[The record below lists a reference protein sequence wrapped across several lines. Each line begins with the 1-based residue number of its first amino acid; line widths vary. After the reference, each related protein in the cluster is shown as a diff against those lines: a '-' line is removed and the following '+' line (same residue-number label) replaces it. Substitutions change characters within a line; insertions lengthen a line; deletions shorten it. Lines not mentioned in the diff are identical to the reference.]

1 MMAAYSPIKSHIEVH
16 KFRVVAVI
24 AVTVAALL
32 IQSFLPVRFPRAR
45 MLDLPLLITLYFGF
59 SRRNPST
66 GLLLGMV
73 IGLAQDSLGRSVI
86 GLYGI
91 SKTLTGYLASSFGS
105 RIDVEH
111 PLSRFGLTVAFYIFH
126 QGAYALTQRLLLA
139 QPEAFFTT
147 HLLIAAGVNAAVAV
161 ALFPLLDKLRL
172 PS

>member
-1 MMAAYSPIKSHIEVH
+1 MAAYSPTDSHIEVH
-16 KFRVVAVI
+16 KFRIIAVI
-24 AVTVAALL
+24 GVTLAALL
-32 IQSFLPVRFPRAR
+32 IQSFLPVHFPRAR
-45 MLDLPLLITLYFGF
+45 MLDLPLLITLFFGF

-73 IGLAQDSLGRSVI
+73 IGLAQDSLARSQI

-91 SKTLTGYLASSFGS
+91 SKTLTGFMASSFGS

-111 PLSRFGLTVAFYIFH
+111 PLSRLALTLAFYIFH
-126 QGAYALTQRLLLA
+126 QGAYTLTQRLLLA
-139 QPEAFFTT
+139 KPEAFFTT
-147 HLLIAAGVNAAVAV
+147 HLLIAAGVNALIAV

>member
-1 MMAAYSPIKSHIEVH
+1 MAAYTPTETHIEVH
-16 KFRVVAVI
+16 KFRVLAVI
-24 AVTVAALL
+24 GVTLAALL
-32 IQSFLPVRFPRAR
+32 IQSFLPVHFPRAR
-45 MLDLPLLITLYFGF
+45 MLDLPLLVTLYFGF

-73 IGLAQDSLGRSVI
+73 IGLAQDCLGRSAI

-91 SKTLTGYLASSFGS
+91 AKTLTGFLASSFGS

-126 QGAYALTQRLLLA
+126 QAAYTLTQRVLLA
-139 QPEAFFTT
+139 QHEALFTT
-147 HLLIAAGVNAAVAV
+147 HLLLQAGLNALVAIV
-161 ALFPLLDKLRL
+161 LFPLLDKLRL

>member
-1 MMAAYSPIKSHIEVH
+1 MAAYSPTGMHIEVH

-24 AVTVAALL
+24 IVTLAALL
-32 IQSFLPVRFPRAR
+32 IQSFLPLHFPRAQ

-73 IGLAQDSLGRSVI
+73 IGLAQDSLGRTQI

-91 SKTLTGYLASSFGS
+91 SKTLTGFLASSFGS

-111 PLSRFGLTVAFYIFH
+111 PVSRFGLTVAFYFFH
-126 QGAYALTQRLLLA
+126 QAVYTLTQRLLLA
-139 QPEAFFTT
+139 EHEALFTT
-147 HLLIAAGVNAAVAV
+147 HMLIAAGVNAIVAV

>member
-1 MMAAYSPIKSHIEVH
+1 MAAYSPTESHIEVH

-24 AVTVAALL
+24 VVTLAALL
-32 IQSFLPVRFPRAR
+32 IQSFLPVHFQRAQ

-73 IGLAQDSLGRSVI
+73 IGLAQDSLGRSPI

-91 SKTLTGYLASSFGS
+91 SKTLTGFLASSFGS

-111 PLSRFGLTVAFYIFH
+111 PLSRLGLTFAFYIFH
-126 QGAYALTQRLLLA
+126 QGAYFLTQRLLLA
-139 QPEAFFTT
+139 QPEAFFTS
-147 HLLIAAGVNAAVAV
+147 HLPIAAGVNALVAV

>member
-1 MMAAYSPIKSHIEVH
+1 MAAYSPTGMHIEVH

-24 AVTVAALL
+24 VVTLAALL
-32 IQSFLPVRFPRAR
+32 VQSFLPVHFPRAQ

-73 IGLAQDSLGRSVI
+73 IGLAQDSLGRTQI

-111 PLSRFGLTVAFYIFH
+111 PLSRFGLTLAFYFFH
-126 QGAYALTQRLLLA
+126 QAVYTLTQRLLLA
-139 QPEAFFTT
+139 QHEALFTT
-147 HLLIAAGVNAAVAV
+147 HMLIAAGVNAIVAA

>member
-1 MMAAYSPIKSHIEVH
+1 MHIEVH

-24 AVTVAALL
+24 IVTLAALL
-32 IQSFLPVRFPRAR
+32 IQSFLPLHFPRAQ

-73 IGLAQDSLGRSVI
+73 IGLAQDSLGRTQI

-91 SKTLTGYLASSFGS
+91 SKTLTGFLASSFGS

-111 PLSRFGLTVAFYIFH
+111 PVSRFGLTVAFYFFH
-126 QGAYALTQRLLLA
+126 QAVYTLTQRLLLA
-139 QPEAFFTT
+139 EHEALFTT
-147 HLLIAAGVNAAVAV
+147 HMLIAAGVNAIVAV

>member
-1 MMAAYSPIKSHIEVH
+1 MMASYSPTGTHIEVH

-24 AVTVAALL
+24 AVTAAALL
-32 IQSFLPVRFPRAR
+32 IQSFLPVHFPRAQ
-45 MLDLPLLITLYFGF
+45 MLDLPLLVTLYFGF

-73 IGLAQDSLGRSVI
+73 IGLAQDSLGRSAI

-111 PLSRFGLTVAFYIFH
+111 PLARFGLTAAFYVFH
-126 QGAYALTQRLLLA
+126 QGVYTLTQRLLLA

-147 HLLIAAGVNAAVAV
+147 HLLIAAGVNAAVA
-161 ALFPLLDKLRL
+161 AAMFPLLDKLRL